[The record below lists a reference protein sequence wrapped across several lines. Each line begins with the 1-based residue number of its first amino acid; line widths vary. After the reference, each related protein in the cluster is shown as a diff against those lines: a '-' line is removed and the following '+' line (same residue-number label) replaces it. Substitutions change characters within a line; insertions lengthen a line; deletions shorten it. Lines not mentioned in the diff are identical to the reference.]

1 MKLCDIQMLP
11 GRIIDM
17 ENMAD
22 TLNAED
28 FLLEQLRGQIE
39 DLERQVNI
47 TESTTLLSR
56 HEKILG
62 LPSDSEA
69 TLLDRRSRVVAKLLG
84 QGTVTPKLVQY
95 VSASF
100 TNGAVDVTEYPEQY
114 KLEIKFVGTVG
125 IPPNMD
131 DLTQT
136 LRDILPAHLEW
147 TYVYIFNTWSAAG
160 ALTWGQASTRT
171 WQEMREREI
180 DGYLCDYG
188 GRNSRCWRVRDNVA
202 CRNTT
207 WSNSNRERA
216 YKSRICR

>member
-84 QGTVTPKLVQY
+84 LTVAP
-95 VSASF
+95 
-100 TNGAVDVTEYPEQY
+100 
-114 KLEIKFVGTVG
+114 I
-125 IPPNMD
+125 
-131 DLTQT
+131 
-136 LRDILPAHLEW
+136 
-147 TYVYIFNTWSAAG
+147 
-160 ALTWGQASTRT
+160 ALALS
-171 WQEMREREI
+171 
-180 DGYLCDYG
+180 
-188 GRNSRCWRVRDNVA
+188 
-202 CRNTT
+202 
-207 WSNSNRERA
+207 
-216 YKSRICR
+216 

>member
-11 GRIIDM
+11 SRIIDM

-147 TYVYIFNTWSAAG
+147 AYVFVFNTWATAG
-160 ALTWGQASTRT
+160 ALTWGQAKAFT
-171 WQEMREREI
+171 WKQLRE
-180 DGYLCDYG
+180 CDLNG
-188 GRNSRCWRVRDNVA
+188 
-202 CRNTT
+202 
-207 WSNSNRERA
+207 
-216 YKSRICR
+216 